1 MGKDWQPLAEV
12 RNNFRVQWYRC
23 PVDPNR
29 LRELMKRSDL
39 QGWFHSIGNLL
50 LVAGTGLTVYFF
62 WSRQIWIGC
71 IISLFV
77 HGTIGSFFRGLATH
91 ELNHGTVFRTK
102 WLNRFFL
109 YLYAILSWD
118 NPFDYAVSHTYHHRY
133 TLHPKGDREAV
144 LPAKLAFKFTL
155 MLQLFSLN
163 IWNKRRS
170 LGTGGVLPVL
180 IDFLLTSVGV
190 IDGEW
195 VRATFADQP
204 KERAKSIWWARIVL
218 IFHGSVITLSVIQG
232 QWMLPVIVCLFPFI
246 GNWLT
251 FFVGMPMHSGLR
263 DNITD
268 FRKCVRSITLNPFV
282 EFIYWHM
289 NWHTEHHM
297 YAGVPCYNLKK
308 LYDEIADDMPM
319 PRSLISAWR
328 EMRQTWKQ
336 QKIDPDYQYD
346 TPIPDSAT
354 KKIILTKDELVG
366 SIGELAPKTLE

>member
-1 MGKDWQPLAEV
+1 MGKDWQPLAGV
-12 RNNFRVQWYRC
+12 RKNFRVQWYRC
-23 PVDPNR
+23 PVTPNR
-29 LRELMKRSDL
+29 LRELMKRSDF
-39 QGWFHSIGNLL
+39 QGWLHSIGNLL
-50 LVAGTGLTVYFF
+50 LVVGTGLIVYFF

-71 IISLFV
+71 IISLFI

-133 TLHPKGDREAV
+133 TLHPEGDREAV

-155 MLQLFSLN
+155 MLQLFTLN

-195 VRATFADQP
+195 VIATFADQP
-204 KERAKSIWWARIVL
+204 KERSKSIWWARLVL
-218 IFHGSVITLSVIQG
+218 IFHGGVITLSLIQG
-232 QWMLPVIVCLFPFI
+232 QWILPVIICLFPFI
-246 GNWLT
+246 SNWLT

-263 DNITD
+263 DNVPD

-319 PRSLISAWR
+319 PRSLIAAWR

-336 QKIDPDYQYD
+336 QKIDPNYQYD
-346 TPIPDSAT
+346 TPIPVSPR
-354 KKIILTKDELVG
+354 KKETEIKDELVQ
-366 SIGELAPKTLE
+366 SIGELAPETLN